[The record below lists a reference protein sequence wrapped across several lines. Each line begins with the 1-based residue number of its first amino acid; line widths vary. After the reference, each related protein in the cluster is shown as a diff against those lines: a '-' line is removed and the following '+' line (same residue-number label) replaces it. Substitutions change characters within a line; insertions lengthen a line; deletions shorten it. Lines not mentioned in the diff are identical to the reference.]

1 MKLMLEKIFH
11 LESHNTS
18 IKQEFLAGFTTFIT
32 MAYIIF
38 VNPQMMA
45 SSGMDQG
52 ASFVGTCIAAAIAC
66 FAMGVYSNWPVG
78 LAPGMGLNAFFT
90 YTVVGEMGYSW
101 EVALGA
107 VFLAGILFVIMSIT
121 PLRKWMLDS
130 IPLNLRIA
138 MGSGVGLFIGFIG
151 LKSGGIIVSNNA
163 TFLSLGNFLEI
174 ETLLSGLG
182 FLLIAILAVR
192 NVSGAII
199 IGVLSVTLLG
209 VLLNLVQ
216 FQGFVA
222 YPPDVSPIFMQLD
235 ILGALDLA
243 MISVIMSFLFVNLFD
258 TAGTLMGVA
267 TRAKLIDETGEVI
280 NLEKAL
286 KADSSSSVIGSFL
299 GCAPVTSYVESS
311 AGVEAGGRTGLTAV
325 FVGVFFLIAI
335 FFSPLAAI
343 VPAYATAGALIYVAI
358 LMLSGMEKLDWTNFT
373 ELLPALIIIIMI
385 PLTFSIA
392 NGIALGFIS
401 YVVMKIST
409 GDVRNISSGAWFL
422 TIVFLAKFIFL
433 P

>member
-1 MKLMLEKIFH
+1 MKIMLEKIFY

-45 SSGMDQG
+45 SSGMDIG
-52 ASFVGTCIAAAIAC
+52 ASFVGTCIAAAVAC
-66 FAMGVYSNWPVG
+66 FAMGIYSNWPVG

-151 LKSGGIIVSNNA
+151 LKSGGIIVSNDA
-163 TFLSLGNFLEI
+163 TFLSLGNFLQI
-174 ETLLSGLG
+174 ETLLAAIG
-182 FLLIAILAVR
+182 FLLIAILAIR
-192 NVSGAII
+192 KVSGAII
-199 IGVLSVTLLG
+199 IGVLTVTLLG
-209 VLLNLVQ
+209 ILFNLVE

-243 MISVIMSFLFVNLFD
+243 MISVVMSFLFVNLFD

-267 TRAKLIDETGEVI
+267 SRAKLIDETGEVI
-280 NLEKAL
+280 NLERAL
-286 KADSSSSVIGSFL
+286 KADSSSSVVGSFF

-311 AGVEAGGRTGLTAV
+311 AGVEAGGRTG
-325 FVGVFFLIAI
+325 
-335 FFSPLAAI
+335 
-343 VPAYATAGALIYVAI
+343 
-358 LMLSGMEKLDWTNFT
+358 
-373 ELLPALIIIIMI
+373 
-385 PLTFSIA
+385 
-392 NGIALGFIS
+392 
-401 YVVMKIST
+401 
-409 GDVRNISSGAWFL
+409 
-422 TIVFLAKFIFL
+422 
-433 P
+433 

>member
-216 FQGFVA
+216 FEGFVA